1 MNWTADSPIR
11 EGWYWLRLDNETKQ
25 VVIVYV
31 IDADRMVGIGTETEG
46 QPSLQKGTWY
56 GPLEPP
62 QFEER
67 VSAIISTFC
76 PCGQKNTGHRIS

>member
-1 MNWTADSPIR
+1 M
-11 EGWYWLRLDNETKQ
+11 
-25 VVIVYV
+25 YV
-31 IDADRMVGIGTETEG
+31 IDADRMVGIGAETEG

-67 VSAIISTFC
+67 ESQ
-76 PCGQKNTGHRIS
+76 P

>member
-1 MNWTADSPIR
+1 MNWTTDSPIR

-31 IDADRMVGIGTETEG
+31 IDADRMVGIGTEAEG

-67 VSAIISTFC
+67 ESQ
-76 PCGQKNTGHRIS
+76 P